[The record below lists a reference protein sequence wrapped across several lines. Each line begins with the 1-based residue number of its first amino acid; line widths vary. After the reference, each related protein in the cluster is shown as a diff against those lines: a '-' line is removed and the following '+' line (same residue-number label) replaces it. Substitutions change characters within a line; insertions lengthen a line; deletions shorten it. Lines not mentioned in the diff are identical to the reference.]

1 MLADRLTEVFRFWR
15 FGLLSLLLVVLPF
28 TFIGLGIQ
36 IALGAPLQVEED
48 VLLINWP
55 TLALLALL
63 YPIASGALIA
73 QLAAIQQGQAA
84 SLSQCVAA
92 SLRYATLL
100 LFTYALLGSAVY
112 IGLIAL
118 VLPGIWLYA
127 RLSQGPFIVMLEQQ
141 NPIEALRLS
150 FARTE
155 KYQWQILL
163 GIMVLA
169 GVVLFVTLLSASLS
183 QVVAG
188 ESPLGD
194 VIHLLITAPVG
205 ILIDILIFRFY
216 SLQNTNA

>member
-15 FGLLSLLLVVLPF
+15 FSLLALLLVVLPF

-36 IALGAPLQVEED
+36 LAFGSPLDVSDE

-84 SLSQCVAA
+84 SLAQCAA
-92 SLRYATLL
+92 ISLRYAVIL

-112 IGLIAL
+112 IGILAL

-141 NPIEALRLS
+141 NAIEALRQS

-155 KYQWQILL
+155 QHQWQIMM
-163 GIMVLA
+163 GIMILA
-169 GVVLFVTLLSASLS
+169 GVILLVTLLSAGLS
-183 QVVAG
+183 QMVAG

-194 VIHLLITAPVG
+194 IIHLLITAPVG
-205 ILIDILIFRFY
+205 ILLDIFIFRFY
-216 SLQNTNA
+216 SLQSTAA